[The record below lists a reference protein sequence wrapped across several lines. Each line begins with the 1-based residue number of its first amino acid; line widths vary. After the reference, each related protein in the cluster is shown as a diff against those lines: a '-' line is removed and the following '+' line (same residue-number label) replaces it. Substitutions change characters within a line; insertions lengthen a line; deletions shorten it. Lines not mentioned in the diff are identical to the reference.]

1 MHDDDSAISSTNGAI
16 DEQIDHQQNA
26 NCTSPLPSH
35 QTASYKIELNTQ
47 GKNINSIKSLIS
59 LERKDSE
66 RRDSLNSSAAT
77 GFQNRF
83 ASIMKQK
90 IEERS
95 KQSVAFPINSS
106 NDTSIEGESSIDL
119 SDAPTDIIHKVSSK
133 KGKTKWMAAVVCIFQ
148 FTFMIL
154 SFTL

>member
-1 MHDDDSAISSTNGAI
+1 MHDDDSAISSTNDAI
-16 DEQIDHQQNA
+16 DEQNHHQQNA

-35 QTASYKIELNTQ
+35 QASYKIELNTQ
-47 GKNINSIKSLIS
+47 GKNVSSIKSLIS
-59 LERKDSE
+59 LER
-66 RRDSLNSSAAT
+66 RDSLSSSAAT

-119 SDAPTDIIHKVSSK
+119 PDAPSDIIHKVSSK
-133 KGKTKWMAAVVCIFQ
+133 KGKTKWMAAVVCIYN
-148 FTFMIL
+148 L
-154 SFTL
+154 LL